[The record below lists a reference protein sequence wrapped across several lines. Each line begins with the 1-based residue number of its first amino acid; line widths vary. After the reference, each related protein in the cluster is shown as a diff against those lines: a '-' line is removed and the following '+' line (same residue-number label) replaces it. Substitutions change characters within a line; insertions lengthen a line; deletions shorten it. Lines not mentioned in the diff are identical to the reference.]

1 MIRYNLIDYM
11 QEQHITPYMLS
22 KISGV
27 SLTYTYNIVRGD
39 MDNPSIT
46 IIDRFA
52 CALGVEIKDLI
63 K

>member
-11 QEQHITPYMLS
+11 EEQGLNPYTLS

-39 MDNPSIT
+39 MDNPSIGIT
-46 IIDRFA
+46 EKFA
-52 CALGVEIKDLI
+52 NALGVEVKDLI